1 MAEVATQGSKGIC
14 GLVLL
19 SGVGRPAGIVIREQ
33 LASLPDPMKAEAFAA
48 LSELEAG
55 RTTEGRHSA
64 RALEIYRRRGERV
77 LESIVLNN
85 LGGFA
90 YAIPVPASGTYTV
103 RLRFAGPR
111 TESGSR
117 SSTSPPNHRSTA
129 GSSKSSRHC
138 ASSRSDPTS

>member
-1 MAEVATQGSKGIC
+1 MTKETSTYQRVRSHLAYLKLQAAAERLAPALEDAQKAKPSYADFLDELLGAEVA
-14 GLVLL
+14 
-19 SGVGRPAGIVIREQ
+19 
-33 LASLPDPMKAEAFAA
+33 ASEARR
-48 LSELEAG
+48 LE
-55 RTTEGRHSA
+55 R
-64 RALEIYRRRGERV
+64 
-77 LESIVLNN
+77 
-85 LGGFA
+85 
-90 YAIPVPASGTYTV
+90 